1 MSGVARTETLLMS
14 YYSWLLIGSI
24 GLLTGLALLLLRWA
38 IAHGEFR
45 NLSRTALMIF
55 DEEEPVGK
63 QTDFFP
69 GHRDSD
75 KPPAQ
80 DRPQ

>member
-1 MSGVARTETLLMS
+1 MPFYT
-14 YYSWLLIGSI
+14 WLLIASF
-24 GLLTGLALLLLRWA
+24 GLLTALALFALRWA

-69 GHRDSD
+69 GRSD
-75 KPPAQ
+75 VNNSSPRERVP
-80 DRPQ
+80 